1 MKHQL
6 ENMNVY
12 EETKSHF
19 MCYVYTSIDLCV
31 NGEFSIFIEF
41 NTLTKFN
48 SIFEENSS
56 LKSCK

>member
-1 MKHQL
+1 MKHKL

-19 MCYVYTSIDLCV
+19 MCHVYIGIDLCI

-41 NTLTKFN
+41 NTRTKFN
-48 SIFEENSS
+48 YIFEENSS
-56 LKSCK
+56 LKRCK

>member
-19 MCYVYTSIDLCV
+19 MCYVYTGIDLWV

-41 NTLTKFN
+41 NT
-48 SIFEENSS
+48 
-56 LKSCK
+56 